1 MPEAAPDRRERQAL
15 WFFAPSGPLPEA
27 SPADEPDPYG
37 NPDPEWL
44 RVDWSRHM
52 RWAEVGG
59 VRVRY
64 VEMGEGEP
72 LVFVH
77 GLGGCWEN
85 WLEQIPHFART
96 HRVVALDLPGFG
108 DSPMP
113 PWEISIEA
121 YGRLVHDF
129 CEQIG
134 LAPCSLVGNSMGG
147 FVAAEASIRERDLVD
162 RLVLVS
168 AAGISHARMRRE
180 PAAAAAR
187 VATAA
192 APLLLRLQ
200 EGSIRRPALRIAAFG
215 GVFHRPRRLRPEL
228 LWEQYHG
235 AIGAPGFLD
244 AVRGLVGY
252 DFLDALEDVDD
263 PTLIVWGRNDRVVPA
278 ADARG
283 FARRLRNSRVVIFD
297 RCGHVPQ
304 MERPVR
310 FNRLLESFLG
320 ETGASPEAEREEERA
335 RG

>member
-1 MPEAAPDRRERQAL
+1 MPERAANRHGGL
-15 WFFAPSGPLPEA
+15 WFFAPRGLIGPEA
-27 SPADEPDPYG
+27 TPADGPDPYG

-44 RVDWSRHM
+44 HVDWGAHLH
-52 RWAEVGG
+52 WTEVRGA
-59 VRVRY
+59 RVRY
-64 VEMGEGEP
+64 VDMGEGSP
-72 LVFVH
+72 IVFVH

-85 WLEQIPHFART
+85 WLEQLPHFARS

-121 YGRLVHDF
+121 HGRLVHDF
-129 CEQIG
+129 CEQLG
-134 LAPCSLVGNSMGG
+134 ADPCALVGNSMGG
-147 FVAAEASIRERDLVD
+147 FIAAEASTRERDLVD
-162 RLVLVS
+162 KLVLVS

-187 VATAA
+187 VASAA

-200 EGSIRRPALRIAAFG
+200 EGSIRRPGLRIAAFG
-215 GVFHRPRRLRPEL
+215 GVFHRPHRLRPEL
-228 LWEQYHG
+228 LWEQYKG
-235 AIGAPGFLD
+235 AMSSPGFLD

-252 DFLDALEDVDD
+252 DILDRLTDVDD
-263 PTLIVWGRNDRVVPA
+263 PTLIVWGRNDRVVSP

-310 FNRLLESFLG
+310 FNRLLEEFL
-320 ETGASPEAEREEERA
+320 AERSPA
-335 RG
+335 PASTSTAATG